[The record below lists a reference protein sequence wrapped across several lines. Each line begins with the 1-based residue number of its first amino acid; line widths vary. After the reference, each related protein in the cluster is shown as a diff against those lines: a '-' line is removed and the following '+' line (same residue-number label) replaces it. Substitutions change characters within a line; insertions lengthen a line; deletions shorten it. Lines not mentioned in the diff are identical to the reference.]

1 MHKHKTDPLT
11 SLKLVKTIVTDN
23 TQEKR
28 ISADASFCTVF
39 LLKVKPHI
47 SHTHTHIYY
56 TKSDRVINIITMTM
70 SMYPV
75 INKTYSIHL
84 YTIHVC
90 QLIEEKYETTKEQ
103 RG

>member
-1 MHKHKTDPLT
+1 
-11 SLKLVKTIVTDN
+11 
-23 TQEKR
+23 
-28 ISADASFCTVF
+28 
-39 LLKVKPHI
+39 
-47 SHTHTHIYY
+47 
-56 TKSDRVINIITMTM
+56 
-70 SMYPV
+70 MYPV